1 MQDQSKTRRPAGTGS
16 LFTRADRAGRKVWD
30 GKWRE
35 GQRQVK
41 RKIGPVRQPGSTVGL
56 TRREAD
62 AELRELLSAAGAV
75 PVTRERLSL
84 SQAGERY
91 IQHVDQF
98 RAGKRTT
105 VKNYRI
111 VLRKHMVRFFAT
123 RS

>member
-1 MQDQSKTRRPAGTGS
+1 MQDQSRSRRPPGTGS
-16 LFTRADRAGRKVWD
+16 LFTRTDSQGRKVWY

-41 RKIGPVRQPGSTVGL
+41 RSIAPVREPGSSIGL
-56 TRREAD
+56 TRREAE
-62 AELRELLSAAGAV
+62 AELRKLLSAAAAL

-84 SQAGERY
+84 AAAGERY

-98 RAGKRTT
+98 RARKRTT

-111 VLRKHMVRFFAT
+111 VLRKHMV
-123 RS
+123 